1 MKKAFTGFLAAA
13 LILTIGT
20 TAFAAGPRRG
30 RNSITKNNNS
40 SNSVKTVCVHTDTNK
55 DGICDNCEL
64 QIKNWA
70 NGTGCGMYYADED
83 GDGVCDNYGT
93 NCGMY
98 YADEDGDGVCDNYGT
113 NCGMYYAD
121 EDGDGVCDNY
131 AAGGGYGRGCGR
143 GNGRCGGRRQ

>member
-1 MKKAFTGFLAAA
+1 MKKTFTGFLAAA

-20 TAFAAGPRRG
+20 TTAFAAGPRRG
-30 RNSITKNNNS
+30 RNFIAKNNNS

-64 QIKNWA
+64 EIKNWA
-70 NGTGCGMYYADED
+70 NGTGCGMYFVDED
-83 GDGVCDNYGT
+83 GDGI
-93 NCGMY
+93 
-98 YADEDGDGVCDNYGT
+98 CDNYGT